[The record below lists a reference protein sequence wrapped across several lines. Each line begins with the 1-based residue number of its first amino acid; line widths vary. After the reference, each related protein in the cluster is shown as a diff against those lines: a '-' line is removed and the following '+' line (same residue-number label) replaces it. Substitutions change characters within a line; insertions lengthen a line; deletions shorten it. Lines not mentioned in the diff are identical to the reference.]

1 MNALNLLANS
11 TNHTADT
18 PAASHPV
25 PTAPDTNSPAP
36 DTNPPASDKSSPA
49 SHPVPTV
56 HRPVPAAHV
65 SLSTNLAPAASATK
79 ATPAAAGPDPELW
92 TELQA
97 ASAALE
103 SAAPWEILAWTA
115 QRFGSGFAVA
125 TAFGAEGMLII
136 HWLAKVA
143 PQTPIFNLETG
154 YQFPET
160 LAMVDRVRQRYGL
173 EIELVRP
180 ELSVPQYEQLH
191 GGPVYSHSPDQ
202 CCRDRKLVP
211 LRRRLEG
218 VTAWASAI
226 RRDQSPDR
234 SVVPIVGWDRKFGL
248 VKVSPL
254 ANWTKRQVWQTI
266 VAENV
271 PYNPLHD
278 QGYPS
283 IGCQPCTRCILAG
296 EDERA
301 GRWAGSKKTEC
312 GLHSQD

>member
-1 MNALNLLANS
+1 MPVNALNPLANS
-11 TNHTADT
+11 AS
-18 PAASHPV
+18 PAADSSV
-25 PTAPDTNSPAP
+25 APTT
-36 DTNPPASDKSSPA
+36 
-49 SHPVPTV
+49 
-56 HRPVPAAHV
+56 VPAAHV
-65 SLSTNLAPAASATK
+65 SLSTRLAPAAAEPK
-79 ATPAAAGPDPELW
+79 ATPATTGPDPELW
-92 TELQA
+92 AELQA

-103 SAAPWEILAWTA
+103 TAAPWEILTWTA

-136 HWLAKVA
+136 HWLAKHA

-160 LAMVDRVRQRYGL
+160 LAMVDRVRQRYGI

-180 ELSVPQYEQLH
+180 ELPVPQYEQLQ

-266 VAENV
+266 VAENWL
-271 PYNPLHD
+271 PTLHPLRLGRGRRTIRPLGRLQKD
-278 QGYPS
+278 RMRTA
-283 IGCQPCTRCILAG
+283 QPRLNRESVATSCCV
-296 EDERA
+296 D
-301 GRWAGSKKTEC
+301 
-312 GLHSQD
+312 